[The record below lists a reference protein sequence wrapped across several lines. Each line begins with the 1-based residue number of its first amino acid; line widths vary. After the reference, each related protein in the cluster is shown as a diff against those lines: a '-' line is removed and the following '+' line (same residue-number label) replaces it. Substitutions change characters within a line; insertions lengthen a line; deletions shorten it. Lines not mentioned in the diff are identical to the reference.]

1 MNIGLLSDGNI
12 NKFRSKKL
20 SVFTALIE
28 EHLEYVLSLLSTLEN
43 TAANYKKE
51 NSRYEIDNIQSDI
64 ETEILNYTPENIFKT
79 AIFITSLEN
88 IYKSTNEIKNYI
100 EYAGKYPPIGFDFF
114 EIASI
119 ISGIVKTEIDSFFTG
134 DKDINLETK
143 IAETEQLINQA
154 FKQLIKIYGKEKSGN
169 GRIFYYS
176 CIIEEI
182 KAILRNFRIEL

>member
-1 MNIGLLSDGNI
+1 MNICLLSGGYI
-12 NKFRSKKL
+12 NKSRSKKL
-20 SVFTALIE
+20 SAFTAFIE
-28 EHLEYVLSLLSTLEN
+28 ENLEYTLSLLSTLEN

-64 ETEILNYTPENIFKT
+64 KYEILNYPPENIFKT

-88 IYKSTNEIKNYI
+88 IYKSANEIKSYI

-119 ISGIVKTEIDSFFTG
+119 ISSIVKTEIDGFFTG
-134 DKDINLETK
+134 DTDINLETK
-143 IAETEQLINQA
+143 KAETERLINQA
-154 FKQLIKIYGKEKSGN
+154 FEQLIKIYGKEKSGN
-169 GRIFYYS
+169 GRIVYYS

-182 KAILRNFRIEL
+182 KAILRNI

>member
-1 MNIGLLSDGNI
+1 MKTGLLLSGYI

-20 SVFTALIE
+20 SIFTAIIE
-28 EHLEYVLSLLSTLEN
+28 EHLEYALSLISTLEN

-51 NSRYEIDNIQSDI
+51 NSRYEIDNIKSDI
-64 ETEILNYTPENIFKT
+64 KYEILNYPPENIFKT

-134 DKDINLETK
+134 DTDINLETK
-143 IAETEQLINQA
+143 KAETERLITQA
-154 FKQLIKIYGKEKSGN
+154 FEQLIKINSKEKSKN
-169 GRIFYYS
+169 GRIVYYF
-176 CIIEEI
+176 CIIEEMR
-182 KAILRNFRIEL
+182 AILRNFMN